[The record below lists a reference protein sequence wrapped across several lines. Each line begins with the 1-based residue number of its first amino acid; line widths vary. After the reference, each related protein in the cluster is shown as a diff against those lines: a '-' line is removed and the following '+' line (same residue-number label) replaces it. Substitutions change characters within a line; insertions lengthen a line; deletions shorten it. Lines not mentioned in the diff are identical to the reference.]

1 MKILGLVFFWAVFFL
16 QSALPQGF
24 APRHEPFFQR
34 ADTISH
40 LSPAEKQ
47 ILSYL
52 REQEWMSA
60 DVYNFFLALSPLP
73 VFQNI
78 GMNGLNHSEMVHL
91 LMMRNNL
98 PDPACPHIPGRYTDF
113 SITNHYNKLIE
124 RGRSSQDEALLACLS
139 LEEFDLQ
146 HVMLFQLRVS
156 NPDVL
161 NLLEILGR
169 GARNHMRA
177 LYRHCSERGLKFE
190 PAYLSKEY
198 FNTVVN
204 QPPERGRFQEREE
217 RP

>member
-1 MKILGLVFFWAVFFL
+1 MKKLGLVFVLVVLIL
-16 QSALPQGF
+16 QSAFSQEP
-24 APRHEPFFQR
+24 APRHEASFQR

-60 DVYNFFLALSPLP
+60 DVYNFFLALFPLP

-98 PDPACPHIPGRYTDF
+98 PDPACPHIPGRYTD
-113 SITNHYNKLIE
+113 STITSHYNKLIDI
-124 RGRSSQDEALLACLS
+124 GRASQDKALLACLS

-146 HVMLFQLRVS
+146 HVMLFQLKVS

-161 NLLEILGR
+161 NLLEIVAR

-177 LYRHCSERGLKFE
+177 LYRHCRERGLKFE
-190 PAYLSKEY
+190 PSYLSKEY
-198 FNTVVN
+198 FNTVAN
-204 QPPERGRFQEREE
+204 QPPERGRFQDREE